1 MHSWK
6 SAISLSWMVC
16 AFPPGLALN
25 RSGQELGPTQP
36 SLRSLTA
43 IKIPFIRTPSPAGRG
58 MPNHYSGD
66 LLLTIAMSGLSRVR
80 TELLLMAVVATL
92 APHPVQVHRQFP
104 RHRYFRNRPST
115 PHGQVKE
122 LAAPLRL
129 TAHRD
134 LRRFHQQK
142 PQQHVALLADVPES
156 MTISTGLLRRNQPD
170 VAGQLLPAMKALR
183 SSDHQLVGKRRQ
195 RADSGMRHQQSRD
208 WALVYFLFQCPSQF
222 LDLRSQL
229 IEQVEQVLP
238 PSAGPRHQ
246 HDGLQLLATRRPP
259 QRLLAA
265 QAFVECHHMQL
276 VHHSRAHLHQTMP
289 MPQQLPQ
296 IAIGG
301 VGYPDSGKAVLHHQP

>member
-25 RSGQELGPTQP
+25 RQGQELGPTQP

-43 IKIPFIRTPSPAGRG
+43 IKIPFIRTPSPAGSG

-66 LLLTIAMSGLSRVR
+66 LLHTIAMSGLSRVR

-104 RHRYFRNRPST
+104 RHHYFRNRPST

-134 LRRFHQQK
+134 LR
-142 PQQHVALLADVPES
+142 P
-156 MTISTGLLRRNQPD
+156 
-170 VAGQLLPAMKALR
+170 
-183 SSDHQLVGKRRQ
+183 
-195 RADSGMRHQQSRD
+195 
-208 WALVYFLFQCPSQF
+208 
-222 LDLRSQL
+222 
-229 IEQVEQVLP
+229 LP
-238 PSAGPRHQ
+238 PAETAAARC
-246 HDGLQLLATRRPP
+246 LA
-259 QRLLAA
+259 
-265 QAFVECHHMQL
+265 C
-276 VHHSRAHLHQTMP
+276 
-289 MPQQLPQ
+289 
-296 IAIGG
+296 
-301 VGYPDSGKAVLHHQP
+301 